1 MKNNGK
7 LYVNQDDPVLVEF
20 VANYKNIYTYGSSS
34 NANVHGTIADE
45 RESLLAIQ
53 WNGHLIKSRL
63 VGNYNF
69 MNIMSAIAIGVSFE
83 VDDKDIVEAIS
94 SYEPDNNRS
103 QIKIIGT
110 NTLIMDA
117 YNANPSSL
125 KLAIENFGNSNQQNK
140 MLIIG
145 GMREM
150 GDYSKRVHEE
160 ILSIIRKFKFD
171 NIVLVGKEFEGMLPE
186 NEGLFFENNQAAKI
200 WWKTAGIENHS
211 ILVKGSRGIALE
223 KIFEA

>member
-1 MKNNGK
+1 
-7 LYVNQDDPVLVEF
+7 
-20 VANYKNIYTYGSSS
+20 
-34 NANVHGTIADE
+34 
-45 RESLLAIQ
+45 
-53 WNGHLIKSRL
+53 
-63 VGNYNF
+63 

-83 VDDKDIVEAIS
+83 VDNKDIVEAIS

-110 NTLIMDA
+110 NTVIMDA

-150 GDYSKRVHEE
+150 GDYSKKVHEE

-171 NIVLVGKEFEGMLPE
+171 KVVLVGKEFEGMLLE

-200 WWKTAGIENHS
+200 WWKAAGIKSHS